1 MIVIGTAG
9 HVDHGKS
16 TLVHALTGIDPDRLA
31 EERAR
36 GMTIDLGFAWLTLDD
51 GREVSIVDVPGHERF
66 IRNMLAGVG
75 GIDAV
80 LLVIAADEGMM
91 PQTREHLTILDV
103 LGIRHGIIVLTKV
116 DLVEPDWL
124 ALVRDDISTALAG
137 SGLAGAP
144 LVEVA
149 APRSIGL
156 GALRSAIAALC
167 DRAAVQRSAHGT
179 PRLSVD
185 RAFSIAGFGTV
196 VTGTLL
202 DGPLRIGDEIEFTP
216 TGLRG
221 RVRGLQMH
229 RRSVAEALPGARV
242 AVNVAGVARSAVRR
256 GDMLAPPG
264 WIQPSE
270 RVDARLHIAA
280 DAGRPVEQNMAVD
293 IYVGAAE
300 VRAAV
305 TLLDAEQLA
314 PGSAGWVQLRL
325 AGATPVSRGDR
336 FVIRQPS
343 PGVTLGGG
351 VVLAAHPPRHRRHR
365 PEVIATLAA
374 LARGTPEDLVC
385 EALADGAPQSCVA
398 LVRATGLTTALL
410 AEAAGRLVQRDVLRE
425 LGGAGGWLIAAE
437 AWRRWAA
444 AAVAAAHQYHQAWPL
459 RRGLPLEALRQ
470 QTGWPDEA
478 FGRAIAALEAAQ
490 HLVLAGD
497 VVALP
502 GFSPQPTASQRA
514 QVAAWQQA
522 SAANPWAP
530 PSFGG
535 DDELLAWLVGHGA
548 AVRLP
553 GDIVLAAAA
562 YHAMVQWIGQQL
574 RADGQIA
581 VGQVRDQFQTTRRYA
596 LAVLEHLDAQ
606 RITRRIGDVRV
617 AYRR

>member
-103 LGIRHGIIVLTKV
+103 LGIHHGIVVLTKV
-116 DLVEPDWL
+116 DLVESDWL
-124 ALVRDDISTALAG
+124 ALVRDDIAAALAG

-144 LVEVA
+144 LIEVA
-149 APRSIGL
+149 APHGTGL

-167 DRAAVQRSAHGT
+167 DRAATRRSAHGT

-216 TGLRG
+216 TQLRG
-221 RVRGLQMH
+221 RVRGLQTH
-229 RRSVAEALPGARV
+229 RRSVDTALPGARV

-264 WIQPSE
+264 WVQPSE
-270 RVDARLHIAA
+270 RFDARLHVAA
-280 DAGRPVEQNMAVD
+280 DADRPVEHNMALD
-293 IYVGAAE
+293 IYIGAAE

-305 TLLDAEQLA
+305 TVLDAEQVA
-314 PGSAGWVQLRL
+314 PGSVGWVQLRL
-325 AGATPVSRGDR
+325 TSATPMSRGDR

-343 PGVTLGGG
+343 PAATLGGG
-351 VVLAAHPPRHRRHR
+351 VVLDAHPPRHRRHR
-365 PEVIATLAA
+365 PDVIAALAA
-374 LARGTPEDLVC
+374 LARGTPEDLLRQ
-385 EALADGAPQSCVA
+385 ALADGAPQSCA
-398 LVRATGLTTALL
+398 GLARGTGLTTAAL
-410 AEAAGRLVQRDVLRE
+410 AVAADQLARRAVLFE
-425 LGGAGGWLIAAE
+425 LGGAGAWLIDAQ
-437 AWRRWAA
+437 AWHRWVA

-459 RRGLPLEALRQ
+459 RRGLPREALRQ

-478 FGRAIAALEAAQ
+478 FEHAIAAMAAAQ
-490 HLVLAGD
+490 QLVLAGD
-497 VVALP
+497 VVVAP
-502 GFSPQPTASQRA
+502 GFSPQPTAAERA
-514 QVAAWQQA
+514 QVAAWQRA

-530 PSFGG
+530 PPFGG
-535 DDELLAWLVGHGA
+535 GDELLAWLVGRGDV
-548 AVRLP
+548 VRLA
-553 GDIVLAAAA
+553 GDIVLPAAA
-562 YHAMVQWIGQQL
+562 YHEMVEWIAL
-574 RADGQIA
+574 HLCTDGQIA
-581 VGQVRDQFQTTRRYA
+581 VGQVRDQFQTTRRFA
-596 LAVLEHLDAQ
+596 LAVLEQLDAQ